1 MKISKIFLS
10 FMILLYVALRL
21 GGRVERIPFG
31 HGAVLEYAAC
41 VLLRYFTIG
50 FDACEEVPAE

>member
-1 MKISKIFLS
+1 
-10 FMILLYVALRL
+10 MILLYVALRL